1 MDGSS
6 KDFKGLSA
14 DERALLNAGE
24 LVAFQRGRRPM
35 CMVQLWTGWN
45 DDEVGDQNIDLPYVV
60 RLLREVI
67 EDEKIEAITTALSQG
82 KSLGECLLAAETAEA
97 SRSVEEQ
104 AAAAAAAEARATETP
119 QERAAR
125 EREEMAARGKF

>member
-1 MDGSS
+1 MRLEAHGPQGGAARGQRQLNRSH
-6 KDFKGLSA
+6 FEGA
-14 DERALLNAGE
+14 HATYAEQRERIQRAVGNYSFYIYEGG
-24 LVAFQRGRRPM
+24 AF
-35 CMVQLWTGWN
+35 
-45 DDEVGDQNIDLPYVV
+45 
-60 RLLREVI
+60 
-67 EDEKIEAITTALSQG
+67 EAITTALSQG